1 MQIIRYRAF
10 SEESLKHARQNME
23 NASDKIVLTKKTA
36 EDILNDIKNGHVCLD
51 APGGIENY
59 ISDLEKR
66 VKSK

>member
-1 MQIIRYRAF
+1 MPIPM
-10 SEESLKHARQNME
+10 EEPLSKEFLELAKRNTQT
-23 NASDKIVLTKKTA
+23 ASDKIVLTKKTA

-66 VKSK
+66 VKGK